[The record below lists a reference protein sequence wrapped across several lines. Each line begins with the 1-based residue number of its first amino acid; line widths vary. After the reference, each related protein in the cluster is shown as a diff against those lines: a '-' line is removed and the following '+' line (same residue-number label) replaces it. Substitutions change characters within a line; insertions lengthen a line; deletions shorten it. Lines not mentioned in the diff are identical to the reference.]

1 MNKKSILIPAMIATL
16 LTAAPS
22 FAAAANGANNN
33 LSKEQQV
40 TADKAIDDAVQKQNA
55 LKETINKNVL
65 DGFHEVEKALTLL
78 DQKDKSKEA
87 IAALEAATG
96 KFDIALAANSELRL
110 VPIETTAS
118 MFELLTT
125 KDVVEETVDAAE
137 DLLRDNR
144 VQEARALLLPLR
156 DELVS
161 TTRYIPMATYPDT
174 IKLAARALVDGDKVK
189 AKDILA
195 QGLDSFIVT
204 DTVIPLSLLRAE
216 AFLGQAAEL
225 DRSKQKTRIVE
236 LLDAAE
242 AQVNLAI
249 ALGYTNKDSTP
260 YDELVSQI
268 KSLRWAVKGPN
279 AVERLYSELKKSF
292 KDLIHKEAKPQTSS
306 NH

>member
-22 FAAAANGANNN
+22 FAAQAGTANNS
-33 LSKEQQV
+33 LSTEQQT
-40 TADKAIDDAVQKQNA
+40 TADKAIGDAVQKQND
-55 LKETINKNVL
+55 LKQTINKNVL
-65 DGFHEVEKALTLL
+65 DGFREVEKALTLL

-96 KFDIALAANSELRL
+96 KFDIALAANPELGL
-110 VPIETTAS
+110 VPIDTTVS
-118 MFELLTT
+118 MFELITT
-125 KDVVEETVDAAE
+125 EDVVEKTIDAAE

-144 VQEARALLLPLR
+144 VQEARELLLPLR

-161 TTRYIPMATYPDT
+161 TTTYIPMATYPAT
-174 IKLAARALVDGDKVK
+174 IKLAARALVDGDNTK

-195 QGLDSFIVT
+195 QGLDSFVVSKSI
-204 DTVIPLSLLRAE
+204 IPLSLLRAE

-225 DRSKQKTRIVE
+225 DRSKQKTKIVE

-242 AQVNLAI
+242 AQVNLSI
-249 ALGYTNKDSTP
+249 ALGYTDKDSAP
-260 YDELVSQI
+260 YDALVSQI
-268 KSLRWAVKGPN
+268 KSLRWAIKGPN

-292 KDLIHKEAKPQTSS
+292 KDLIHKEAKPQPDS